1 MAFDLSSLQNIDFTN
16 SDNLVFLA
24 IIFVLGAIFVSL
36 LAVFLSGVIKIIK
49 KFTARLFNINNKA
62 PEFNRTG
69 GERLNREEPLE
80 IQEKVDIPRQK
91 ISNPGF
97 MGSFMPP
104 EKKAASQPASQINNP
119 SAEPAKY
126 PYPKPV
132 GENNSL
138 ASGGGSYGIGPSG
151 QPSINKA
158 AKPDSASM
166 FGGKGEISRRTLEH
180 ELRYDP
186 KIWKASRQAGLTLS
200 REERAKLVKETFSSA
215 YGRNIS
221 KTDLKW
227 GIRKLN
233 QKMLGT
239 KDTAEHAKIRKEIKF
254 FKKIGGI

>member
-1 MAFDLSSLQNIDFTN
+1 
-16 SDNLVFLA
+16 
-24 IIFVLGAIFVSL
+24 
-36 LAVFLSGVIKIIK
+36 
-49 KFTARLFNINNKA
+49 
-62 PEFNRTG
+62 
-69 GERLNREEPLE
+69 
-80 IQEKVDIPRQK
+80 
-91 ISNPGF
+91 
-97 MGSFMPP
+97 
-104 EKKAASQPASQINNP
+104 
-119 SAEPAKY
+119 
-126 PYPKPV
+126 
-132 GENNSL
+132 
-138 ASGGGSYGIGPSG
+138 
-151 QPSINKA
+151 
-158 AKPDSASM
+158 M